1 MPRRF
6 FRKFTIKRQSLAESR
21 LFAPFHNLLH
31 DPRLWGIRRRTVVP
45 AFALGLFVAFQP
57 FPGHPLYAALLA
69 LLLRLNIPIAIV
81 TTFVS
86 NPLTM
91 GPMYYST
98 YRLGRWMLDEP
109 LVPFEFELSLDWVSQ
124 KFVMIWQ
131 PMIAGSLLT
140 GAAVALVAYI
150 VVDFLWRSSVWDY
163 KTRKRRERNPDKS
176 A

>member
-6 FRKFTIKRQSLAESR
+6 FRKFAVKRHSLAESR
-21 LFAPFHNLLH
+21 LLAPFRNLFH

-57 FPGHPLYAALLA
+57 FPGHPLYAALIA
-69 LLLRLNIPIAIV
+69 LMLRLNVPVAIV

-109 LVPFEFELSLDWVSQ
+109 PVPFNFELSLNWVTQ
-124 KFVMIWQ
+124 QFVTIWQ

-140 GAAVALVAYI
+140 GATIALLAFV
-150 VVDFLWRSSVWDY
+150 VVDLLWRLSVHDY
-163 KTRKRRERNPDKS
+163 KSRKRSERRPDKS

>member
-6 FRKFTIKRQSLAESR
+6 FRKFAIKRHRLAESR
-21 LFAPFHNLLH
+21 LMAPFQNLMH

-69 LLLRLNIPIAIV
+69 LGMRLNIPVAIV
-81 TTFVS
+81 STFVS

-98 YRLGRWMLDEP
+98 YRFGRWLLNEEH
-109 LVPFEFELSLDWVSQ
+109 VPFEFELSLDWVTQ
-124 KFVMIWQ
+124 KFVTIWQ
-131 PMIAGSLLT
+131 PMVAGSLLV
-140 GAAVALVAYI
+140 GAAVALIAY
-150 VVDFLWRSSVWDY
+150 VSVDLLWRSSVHDY
-163 KTRKRRERNPDKS
+163 KTRKRS
-176 A
+176 ARIDDDSD